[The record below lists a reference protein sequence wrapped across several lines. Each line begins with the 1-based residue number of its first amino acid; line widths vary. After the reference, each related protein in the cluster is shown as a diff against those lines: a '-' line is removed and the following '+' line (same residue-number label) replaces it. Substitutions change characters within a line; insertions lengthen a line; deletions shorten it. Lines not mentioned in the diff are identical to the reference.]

1 MIDYSKPNQL
11 LCVSLQ
17 MNNKFLFISMYM
29 GLISLLFSCFMDK
42 SKAVVNTPA
51 FSQAQSIFETPI
63 ELIGLDQT
71 PIDIASFK
79 GKKMLVVNTASK
91 CGFTPQYK
99 ELEQLHQKHGDKLV
113 IIGAPC
119 NQFGNQE
126 PGSAEEIGVFC
137 QKNYGV
143 SFLMTDKLDVKGKN
157 QHSLYSWLTKKE
169 LNGVDDF
176 EVSWNFNKFLLDEN
190 GKLTHYFG
198 SSTSPS
204 KIEEYL

>member
-1 MIDYSKPNQL
+1 
-11 LCVSLQ
+11 
-17 MNNKFLFISMYM
+17 MNNRILFISMYM

-51 FSQAQSIFETPI
+51 FSQANSIFETPI
-63 ELIGLDQT
+63 ALNGLDQT
-71 PIDIASFK
+71 PIDLTSFK
-79 GKKMLVVNTASK
+79 GKKILIVNTASK

-99 ELEQLHQKHGDKLV
+99 ELEQLHQKYADQLV

-126 PGSAEEIGVFC
+126 PGSTEEIGAFC

-143 SFLMTDKLDVKGKN
+143 SFMMTDKLDVKGKN
-157 QHSLYSWLTKKE
+157 QHPLYAWLTKKD

-176 EVSWNFNKFLLDEN
+176 EVNWNFNKFLLDEN